1 MRKLISSV
9 IFGIG
14 AAALLAT
21 PASATPVVWES
32 NFGAAFAPAV
42 DDGTYAAAFGFS
54 FGFLGG
60 TYTSGEVS
68 TNGFLSLGGSNGHGC
83 CDASVSGFLSGAPRI
98 APAWFDFVG
107 NVFLNTSVANRAV
120 FTWRGSEFSN
130 STLSTFQLQLFG
142 DGRIIFGY
150 DNLAPL
156 EDVGFRH
163 HGLTGITGGRGSADP
178 GEIDYT
184 SALPFNS
191 GAAGTVYEFFNR
203 GPQGAIG
210 GTPDTWDLSQTNICY
225 TPNGNGGWTVTSVGS
240 GCAAAAPAAVPE
252 PATLTLL
259 GGGLLG
265 LARSV
270 RRRKA
275 V

>member
-1 MRKLISSV
+1 M
-9 IFGIG
+9 
-14 AAALLAT
+14 
-21 PASATPVVWES
+21 WES
-32 NFGAAFAPAV
+32 NFGTAFAPAV
-42 DDGTYAAAFGFS
+42 DDGTYPATFGFS
-54 FGFLGG
+54 FGFLGAS
-60 TYTSGEVS
+60 YTTGEVS

-83 CDASVSGFLSGAPRI
+83 CQADVAAFLAGSPRI
-98 APAWFDFVG
+98 APAWVDFVG

-130 STLSTFQLQLFG
+130 TTLSTFQVQLFS

-156 EDVGFRH
+156 ADTNGSLHNSLIGV
-163 HGLTGITGGRGSADP
+163 TGGRGSADP
-178 GEIDYT
+178 GEIHFNT
-184 SALPFNS
+184 ALPLNS
-191 GAAGTVYEFFNR
+191 GGTGTVYEFFPR
-203 GPQGAIG
+203 AVVGGA
-210 GTPDTWDLSQTNICY
+210 DTWNVSQSNICF
-225 TPNGNGGWTVTSVGS
+225 TPNGNAGWTVTGGPT
-240 GCAAAAPAAVPE
+240 GCGDVAPAAVPE
-252 PATLTLL
+252 PATMALV